1 LIFPLNNGDV
11 NKEFQIFFNRKRT
24 FTGEDKHGL
33 YPCFYFSINDN
44 GKNKINNAND
54 LMTYFKKGIDSLSSF
69 RAETLLYLGSDN
81 SRIPLVYF
89 PASKYK
95 KKLALMISINEVI
108 KDQKVNSY
116 QTVAGDP
123 ILVDIKEVYIG
134 GQTYSSLQNQTVI
147 VKISIPKLRLMRYY
161 GGGDVYEKEF
171 MELENIEALFAITLK
186 L

>member
-1 LIFPLNNGDV
+1 
-11 NKEFQIFFNRKRT
+11 
-24 FTGEDKHGL
+24 
-33 YPCFYFSINDN
+33 
-44 GKNKINNAND
+44 
-54 LMTYFKKGIDSLSSF
+54 
-69 RAETLLYLGSDN
+69 
-81 SRIPLVYF
+81 LVYF